1 MLNNGL
7 RYTDFSRTICD
18 VVANESILDM
28 QGVIEAIN
36 HYYNKNGEKF
46 DEIMVSPEY
55 QKKDLKSL
63 LKKQYHITRY
73 IINNVQ

>member
-1 MLNNGL
+1 MLNNGS
-7 RYTDFSRTICD
+7 RYTNFSITICD

-36 HYYNKNGEKF
+36 HYYYKNGEKF

-55 QKKDLKSL
+55 QKRFEKLVEEAISYYKIHN
-63 LKKQYHITRY
+63 Q
-73 IINNVQ
+73 